1 MIAKE
6 YEYNGYLIEI
16 HEHPI
21 YHDFEF
27 VIKSMEGKV
36 ITASTHTYD
45 FTEDAENAA
54 QLTINNNKL

>member
-1 MIAKE
+1 MITRS
-6 YEYNGYLIEI
+6 YEHYGYLIEI

-27 VIKSMEGKV
+27 VIKDLTGIKV

-45 FTEDAENAA
+45 YIEDAERDA
-54 QLTINNNKL
+54 QIIINNL